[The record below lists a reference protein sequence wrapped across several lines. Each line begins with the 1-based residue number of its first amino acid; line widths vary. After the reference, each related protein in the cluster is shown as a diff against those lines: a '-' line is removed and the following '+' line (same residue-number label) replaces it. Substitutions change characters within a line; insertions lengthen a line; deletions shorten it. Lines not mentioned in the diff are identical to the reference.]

1 MTASDSSAADEP
13 TDESERGT
21 DGNRNGNG
29 NVEPATDDSTRE
41 ENVGTRPS
49 DRRHQNVLER
59 VRTDST
65 VHAVALLAA
74 VAVGLAL
81 SWLHWLG
88 LIAAGALVGLVS
100 PTTKRAVLGGLGFGV
115 LVLAVF
121 AATLGDSAA
130 VAAGTTPIVYVAVG
144 AALGLPVFGSLVRL
158 VR

>member
-1 MTASDSSAADEP
+1 MTASDSPAADEP

-21 DGNRNGNG
+21 DGNGNENG
-29 NVEPATDDSTRE
+29 NVEPATDERTGE
-41 ENVGTRPS
+41 ANVGTRTS
-49 DRRHQNVLER
+49 DRQHQDGLER

-65 VHAVALLAA
+65 VHAVALFVA

-88 LIAAGALVGLVS
+88 LIVGGALVGLVS
-100 PTTKRAVLGGLGFGV
+100 ATPKRAVLGGLGFGV

-121 AATLGDSAA
+121 AATLGDSAV
-130 VAAGTTPIVYVAVG
+130 VAAETTPIVYVAVG
-144 AALGLPVFGSLVRL
+144 AALGLPVFGSLIRL